1 MVYLRKN
8 GAEGLMIFRKHD
20 SLKKVY
26 YTSFVWLIVIPLLL
40 VFFVAI
46 GVLNVMM
53 RDLAVS
59 NIENAQ
65 ASMMEMLKKD
75 ISEASLQLS
84 HLVYVNGGEFMELAA
99 LTDTPDHTQKNE
111 NVRKLEDIF
120 QVAATPKQDIIAS
133 QFYMKD
139 GLVTSIKDEMTL
151 STEEI
156 KMSDWYEAA
165 LGKKNVVSIGAYDTG
180 VRSLT
185 QSRTKKWEMIIV
197 SALSPDIALDRS
209 DRVEL
214 VSLFYRSSI
223 GDLIR
228 EYERSEPL
236 GKTVLVDESGEEVY
250 RGYCG
255 EEDLWY
261 PRQINWEESAKDG
274 VYSKRVLSGEGGTM
288 QDYTYVISSL
298 PSVGWRL
305 VTFVPTSALT
315 GEFRRVVLILMLVI
329 LGLLFLFYCFSR
341 YFLRNIL
348 SPVQTVVSGMEQV
361 EQGDLMTHLEPA
373 GQSEIRR
380 MIHSF
385 NQMVRTLRASITEK
399 ERAQEMKHEAE
410 IRALQSQIN
419 PHFLVNTLNSI
430 RFMAQVSKFDGLR
443 KMAEALIKIVSCSFR
458 SNISFYS
465 LKEELEVLDSYI
477 YLMKI
482 RYSDGF
488 EVEYQIDPQCL
499 DCLVPR
505 LILQPLAE
513 NSIVHGFT
521 GEEVGHLRV
530 SAAKEEEFL
539 ALRVWDDGRGM
550 TREQIAQVLEGK
562 KRTEND
568 NTSIGLE
575 NVIARLKL
583 NFGEKCG
590 VEFDSEPDGY
600 TEITLRLPW
609 QTEKKQEEQEKAK

>member
-1 MVYLRKN
+1 
-8 GAEGLMIFRKHD
+8 MIFRKHD

-26 YTSFVWLIVIPLLL
+26 YTSFLLLIVIPLLL

-75 ISEASLQLS
+75 INEASLQLS

-99 LTDTPDHTQKNE
+99 LTDTADHTQKNE
-111 NVRKLEDIF
+111 NVRKLEELF
-120 QVAATPKQDIIAS
+120 QVAAAPKQDIIAS

-139 GLVTSIKDEMTL
+139 GRVTSIKDEMTL
-151 STEEI
+151 PTEEI
-156 KMSDWYEAA
+156 KKSHWYREA
-165 LGKKNVVSIGAYDTG
+165 LEKKNVVSIGAYDTG
-180 VRSLT
+180 VQSLT
-185 QSRTKKWEMIIV
+185 TSRKKKWEMILV
-197 SALSPDIALDRS
+197 SALAPDIALDRS

-214 VSLFYRSSI
+214 ITLFYRSSI

-228 EYERSEPL
+228 EQERNAAL
-236 GKTVLVDESGEEVY
+236 GKTILVDENGEEVY
-250 RGYCG
+250 CGYCE

-261 PRQINWEESAKDG
+261 PRQINWDESAQDG
-274 VYSKRVLSGEGGTM
+274 VYSMNVSAGEGGAM
-288 QDYTYVISSL
+288 QNYTYVTSTLS
-298 PSVGWRL
+298 SVGWRL

-315 GEFRRVVLILMLVI
+315 GEFRRVVLILMFVI
-329 LGLLFLFYCFSR
+329 LGLFVLFYCFSR

-348 SPVQTVVSGMEQV
+348 APVQTVVSGMEQV
-361 EQGDLMTHLEPA
+361 QEGDLMTHLEPA

-385 NQMVRTLRASITEK
+385 NQMVRTLRSTITEK
-399 ERAQEMKHEAE
+399 ERAQEMKHNAE

-443 KMAEALIKIVSCSFR
+443 KMAEALIRIVSCSFR

-465 LKEELEVLDSYI
+465 LKEELEVLDSYV

-499 DCLVPR
+499 ECLVPR
-505 LILQPLAE
+505 LILQPLVE

-521 GEEVGHLRV
+521 GDEVGHLRV
-530 SAAKEEEFL
+530 SASKENAGL
-539 ALRVWDDGRGM
+539 ALRIWDDGRGM
-550 TREQIAQVLEGK
+550 TEEQIAQALDGK
-562 KRTEND
+562 KRTDND

-583 NFGEKCG
+583 NFGETCS
-590 VEFDSEPDGY
+590 VEFDSVPDAY

-609 QTEKKQEEQEKAK
+609 QTEPAEKVKKGKNNETSTDRG